1 MLRFFSVRLRAM
13 PYRHL
18 LFAPMMHEGD
28 DHLARVFLFG
38 RLYGR
43 GSLLF
48 HLLCFVLHAHEHGL
62 LALPFFA
69 RGAGFFL
76 GVTFST

>member
-48 HLLCFVLHAHEHGL
+48 HLLCFVLHTHEHGFF
-62 LALPFFA
+62 AWPFFSREGRA
-69 RGAGFFL
+69 FF
-76 GVTFST
+76 GVIFSA